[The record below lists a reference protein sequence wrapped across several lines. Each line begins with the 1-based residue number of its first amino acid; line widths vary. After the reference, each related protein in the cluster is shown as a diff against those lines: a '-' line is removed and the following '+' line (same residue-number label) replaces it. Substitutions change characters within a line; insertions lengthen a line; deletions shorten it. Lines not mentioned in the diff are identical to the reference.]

1 MNYQMGGFPALEQ
14 FTNLNTSWGNFW
26 KGGNYFKTPPPL
38 GFNDDSTML
47 NATVNRNQGALDLY
61 NNTQDFN
68 KRTGASEWGNT
79 ALNYGYRQEWN
90 SRNPNATDADKAR
103 FDNYQNFYNT
113 YEGKSAPEWDGTS
126 TLEGGAPGST
136 LGDYNAWKTGREG
149 AADYAK
155 KEWSKNN
162 DLYRDWSK
170 DANKQMGQA
179 MTNSA
184 AGVFSGLNYQNAYK
198 EPEPINLQQGFQ
210 GVEYAQYG
218 ANVGPSLSSYAVSS
232 ENPDKTISAFQ
243 GPIADKINFEGR
255 GTQLPGEFQTVIA
268 NNDIL
273 ESLVGI
279 QSVGKSALKKLS
291 KNALIDLLKVNSK
304 HITNTAA
311 QQAAQETAQA
321 VKSQQYGGNMNLT
334 GYTPNTPTMN
344 NKINTIPGGNISM
357 SNTPFPV
364 VGIGKNGYTQIM
376 QPGQQYKFGYN
387 DNVNELPLQQFGGR
401 LLHAQT
407 GANVPFVDPGY
418 QGTDAHMAQPRNIN
432 NDPNYMGE
440 NDLYTYFKKGDKNF
454 VRKHKRTNQEDV
466 FDQQG
471 IERAFQEDNLWT
483 NPATTPGAAS
493 TQQTTTVLPNMIGG
507 RMALGQTD
515 YPAPQFGIPGFA
527 EATNPRLPYSPGM
540 NPANTTAPRFNLD
553 PNTGAAYAM
562 DDNLDGYGTPTGLN
576 KQGSGS
582 ASNFKNEIMY
592 SKGDKLYEYSKDPAG
607 NWLTRKRNSK
617 GDWINIQKNTE
628 AVTELELQSEAGKI
642 NPAKTKSGNTRK
654 TIASSVQSTSPS
666 YNGSNN
672 MQLIYDPTTGQSTL
686 GYPGQTNVTTEAPTI
701 NPQSLSWDPMNPT
714 ANYTPNPISFNPAT
728 PNNATWN
735 PAIQQDTAA
744 KLAGVQN
751 MGSYKQN
758 EINNRYS
765 NTNPNTEYTSPKIK
779 TIQRNKQVV
788 EKNQQKYTSEIA
800 SIENDEWMSPQ
811 MKTTKINN
819 LKTKLL
825 ESEKELQRYDSAY
838 KNEVSRQT
846 SFNQARDTRYASAAK
861 QEQERLQARLQK
873 EQGFKQR
880 DTAATTKIMDE
891 ASTKIDDYDN
901 LNVSDSE
908 GFKKIYGNNKIL
920 RSSKGEYKL
929 KKDGKLVDK
938 IFKSKKEV
946 LDELQKNHVYKST
959 SKYQYGGAIS
969 KFQFGGEIN
978 NDHTFP
984 IHPITEE
991 FMEIQT
997 EYGETIMLP
1006 DGTIVNV
1013 KASDKHKHMDKDEVT
1028 DILPEG
1034 AYVFSADPKMKFS
1047 VNSKIGTTKV
1057 EDMNLGQSVFEY
1069 KENEITPG
1077 PEKIYVKDVFFGNSK
1092 KELTTAEISN
1102 NIKKKFELRDQKN
1115 DFFVDRAVEENK
1127 EQRVEYLSILKAMN
1141 EFKKPKS
1148 KREVPQAQYGMD
1160 ISSMLPMQST
1170 NNALDG
1176 VMGYSNR
1183 AMDPY
1188 KRMDNTKLNQF
1199 NAPFKQP
1206 SLPTIPKMYA
1216 EGGNVPHAQLGKL
1229 LRYTSPGAYF
1239 ASEYFAGKAGKKQD
1253 KVNQE
1258 EMRQWDS
1265 LTGEYIDNVNRTG
1278 TIDQATNLATYMA
1291 SLNVPKQA
1299 YDNMSQQ
1306 SALQNEGYNR
1316 QRAILNA
1323 DKYSAQNS
1331 LGAGTSMAR
1340 FAGNNQNLGQYLAAS
1355 QQGYNGQVSDI
1366 NSRLAQL
1373 EGNNTAARMDLTSQ
1387 GNNNYHNMLN
1397 AFNSQVYNA
1406 NVTGIGNVGRSVGT
1420 ANANLGNAKYA
1431 TGQERL
1437 ALLRQQRDAVS
1448 AAKQK
1453 VVGDWEGAL
1462 GSAGQVAMM
1471 AAGVPGGLGGGQQ
1484 PAAQGQANNE
1494 NPYGFDGTKGYDMSN
1509 YTSNPY
1515 NYQAPMMQPIMTQTP
1530 LRYDNWSMMQSSPA
1544 NQQFAPDPRS
1554 AHDISLGTR
1563 LNSGNLYGGYN
1574 FNDYR
1579 TW

>member
-1 MNYQMGGFPALEQ
+1 MTNKNKKSTIKYKKKSPMNYQMGGFPGLDYI
-14 FTNLNTSWGNFW
+14 TNLNNHWGNFW
-26 KGGNYFKTPPPL
+26 KGGNYDGLQGGPSNPL
-38 GFNDDSTML
+38 LVDTVRQNDAAIAGKK
-47 NATVNRNQGALDLY
+47 NV
-61 NNTQDFN
+61 QDYAN
-68 KRTGASEWGNT
+68 RTGAVEWGDK
-79 ALNYGYRQEWN
+79 ALDYTYRNDWN
-90 SRNPNATDADKAR
+90 NRNPNATDADKAR
-103 FDNYQNFYNT
+103 FDNYSGFFSQ
-113 YEGKSAPEWDGTS
+113 YENGKATPGWNGVP
-126 TLEGGAPGST
+126 TLEAGAPGST
-136 LGDYNAWKTGREG
+136 LGDYNAWKDARAGI
-149 AADYAK
+149 ADQAK
-155 KEWSKNN
+155 KEWANN
-162 DLYRDWSK
+162 NMSYNEMNK
-170 DANKQMGQA
+170 DANKAAGAA

-184 AGVFSGLNYQNAYK
+184 AGLFSGLNYQNAYK
-198 EPEPINLQQGFQ
+198 EPEAINLQQGFQ

-218 ANVGPSLSSYAVSS
+218 TNVGPNVSNYLVTS

-243 GPIADKINFEGR
+243 GPIADKINFQGR
-255 GTQLPGEFQTVIA
+255 GTPLPSEFESIIA
-268 NNDIL
+268 NNDVL
-273 ESLVGI
+273 ESLVGL
-279 QSVGKSALKKLS
+279 QGLGKSGLKKLTKNKIIS
-291 KNALIDLLKVNSK
+291 LLTKNAP
-304 HITNTAA
+304 HAGATAA
-311 QQAAQETAQA
+311 QQVAQERAA
-321 VKSQQYGGNMNLT
+321 SWQYGGKMNLT
-334 GYTPNTPTMN
+334 GYTPGTPTIG

-357 SNTPFPV
+357 SNTPFPI
-364 VGIGKNGYTQIM
+364 VGIGKDGLTKIM
-376 QPGQQYKFGYN
+376 QPGQQYSFGYN
-387 DNVNELPLQQFGGR
+387 DNVNELPLQQFGGNMR
-401 LLHAQT
+401 LPYMQL
-407 GANVPFVDPGY
+407 GAEVNMAERLSDPS
-418 QGTDAHMAQPRNIN
+418 N
-432 NDPNYMGE
+432 NYLGE
-440 NDLYTYFKKGDKNF
+440 NDLYTYLKKGDNNYT
-454 VRKHKRTNQEDV
+454 RIHKKTNKQDT
-466 FDQQG
+466 FDQEG
-471 IERAFQEDNLWT
+471 IERAFQEDPLWT
-483 NPATTPGAAS
+483 NPAITPGTTN
-493 TQQTTTVLPNMIGG
+493 TQQNNPTSSNMIGG

-515 YPAPQFGIPGFA
+515 YPVPQFGIPGFA
-527 EATNPRLPYSPGM
+527 EATSPRIPYSPGTGM
-540 NPANTTAPRFNLD
+540 NPTNTIAPRFTLD
-553 PNTGAAYAM
+553 PSTGNTYAM

-576 KQGSGS
+576 NQSSNS
-582 ASNFKNEIMY
+582 ASNFKNEVY
-592 SKGDKLYEYSKDPAG
+592 SLKGDRTYEYSKDPNG
-607 NWLTRKRNSK
+607 NWLTRKKGGTGSWTNINNTQDSEKFNKSK
-617 GDWINIQKNTE
+617 AIDKLNKNAVLGNITP
-628 AVTELELQSEAGKI
+628 I
-642 NPAKTKSGNTRK
+642 KTKSGGIRK
-654 TIASSVQSTSPS
+654 SIARVENN
-666 YNGSNN
+666 NGSNV
-672 MQLIYDPTTGQSTL
+672 PTTFTPNPSTYQRGIRNDYTFFAAKDNIKDFNNISKNYKFKNEKDFNSYSEQL
-686 GYPGQTNVTTEAPTI
+686 AGSIDRGLITPYEAMRLQKLAEKKGY
-701 NPQSLSWDPMNPT
+701 
-714 ANYTPNPISFNPAT
+714 YTPN
-728 PNNATWN
+728 
-735 PAIQQDTAA
+735 
-744 KLAGVQN
+744 K
-751 MGSYKQN
+751 
-758 EINNRYS
+758 
-765 NTNPNTEYTSPKIK
+765 
-779 TIQRNKQVV
+779 
-788 EKNQQKYTSEIA
+788 
-800 SIENDEWMSPQ
+800 
-811 MKTTKINN
+811 
-819 LKTKLL
+819 
-825 ESEKELQRYDSAY
+825 
-838 KNEVSRQT
+838 
-846 SFNQARDTRYASAAK
+846 
-861 QEQERLQARLQK
+861 
-873 EQGFKQR
+873 
-880 DTAATTKIMDE
+880 
-891 ASTKIDDYDN
+891 
-901 LNVSDSE
+901 
-908 GFKKIYGNNKIL
+908 
-920 RSSKGEYKL
+920 
-929 KKDGKLVDK
+929 
-938 IFKSKKEV
+938 
-946 LDELQKNHVYKST
+946 
-959 SKYQYGGAIS
+959 QYGGYIQLP

-978 NDHTFP
+978 NDHTYP

-1102 NIKKKFELRDQKN
+1102 NIKKKFELRDDKH
-1115 DFFVDRAVEENK
+1115 DFFVDRAVTENK

-1148 KREVPQAQYGMD
+1148 KREVPQAQYGMNV
-1160 ISSMLPMQST
+1160 SSMLPMQST

-1183 AMDPY
+1183 AMDPF

-1206 SLPTIPKMYA
+1206 SLPTIPKMYG

-1239 ASEYFAGKAGKKQD
+1239 ASEYFAKKAGKKQD
-1253 KVNQE
+1253 QVNQE

-1265 LTGEYIDNVNRTG
+1265 LTNDYMDNVNRTG

-1323 DKYSAQNS
+1323 DKYSAQNT

-1355 QQGYNGQVSDI
+1355 QQGYNQQVSGI
-1366 NSRLAQL
+1366 NGQLAQL

-1387 GNNNYHNMLN
+1387 GNNNYNNMLN

-1406 NVTGIGNVGRSVGT
+1406 NVTGIGNVGRSIGT

-1437 ALLRQQRDAVS
+1437 ALLRQQRDAAS

-1453 VVGDWEGAL
+1453 VTGDWEGAL

-1484 PAAQGQANNE
+1484 QTSQGQVNNE

-1530 LRYDNWSMMQSSPA
+1530 LQYNTWSMMQTSPA

-1563 LNSGNLYGGYN
+1563 LNSGNPYSGYN
-1574 FNDYR
+1574 FNNYR
-1579 TW
+1579 TWQ